1 VSTMVKVLK
10 PKGEIKNIQIK
21 KDESKST
28 KRPQTE
34 KQVAPQPVDQREE
47 SLKMLSQFY
56 LGEMDLTMKMKQ
68 MTVTSGKEPP
78 EWMAA
83 LELLKDHIIKSEHP
97 DIKLRMYQG
106 MVDLLAKIGQKE
118 DMHVI
123 QEIIARYNLKSF
135 KDMGFER
142 VEIECADDAC
152 PACKKMAGKR
162 FTIEDAMATMP
173 IPCPE
178 CTKEIEAVKG
188 YCRCR
193 YFAIF

>member
-1 VSTMVKVLK
+1 MVKVLK
-10 PKGEIKNIQIK
+10 PKGEIKNVQVK
-21 KDESKST
+21 KDEQEGTKAKRQQSK
-28 KRPQTE
+28 K
-34 KQVAPQPVDQREE
+34 KAAPGPVDQREE
-47 SLKMLSQFY
+47 SVKMLAKFF
-56 LGEMDLTMKMKQ
+56 LGEMDLSMKMRQ
-68 MTVTSGKEPP
+68 MTVASGKEPP

-106 MVDLLAKIGQKE
+106 MVDLLAKIGQKD
-118 DMHVI
+118 DMRTI

-152 PACKKMAGKR
+152 PACRKNAGKR
-162 FTIEDAMATMP
+162 LTIEEAMATMP

-178 CTKEIEAVKG
+178 CSKEIDAVEG